1 MSKKKKLFNLRSR
14 IMCEIEKVT
23 VLLEQITYDAETERK
38 VNILANIALEKSVK
52 ISKMNEKIGKI
63 LNH

>member
-1 MSKKKKLFNLRSR
+1 
-14 IMCEIEKVT
+14 MCEIEKVT